1 MGLLT
6 VKNVA
11 ERLAISESLVYELL
25 AAKQIAFH
33 RIGKGRGGSIRI
45 SEDDLEDYLA
55 ERRVERREPERKA
68 PLRKLTHIRVPETT
82 GR

>member
-1 MGLLT
+1 MRLLT
-6 VKNVA
+6 VKDAA
-11 ERLAISESLVYELL
+11 ERMSVSQSLVYDLL

-45 SEDDLEDYLA
+45 SEDDLEEYLT

-68 PLRKLTHIRVPETT
+68 PLRKLTHICVPETT